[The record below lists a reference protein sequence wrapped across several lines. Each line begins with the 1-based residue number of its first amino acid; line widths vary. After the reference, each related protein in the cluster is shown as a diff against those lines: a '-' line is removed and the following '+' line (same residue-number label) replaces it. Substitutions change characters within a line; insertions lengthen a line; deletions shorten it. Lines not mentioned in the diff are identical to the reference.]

1 MKFNKDTINFLVV
14 FCVFLWNVYDFFD
27 CICQGNCGWRSETY
41 ISEFG
46 FTRLMGSIP
55 NLFFGFLLLGWLLLS
70 IKDINTK
77 KKYFNKKHS
86 KFSRYGTKKNINRKR
101 K

>member
-77 KKYFNKKHS
+77 KNILIKNTVSFLDMERKK
-86 KFSRYGTKKNINRKR
+86 I
-101 K
+101 